1 MFGEAQIFPADLGEF
16 SGQAQLMQAQPQIA
30 TRRQYRVRM
39 RGKVCQQP
47 GELGQ
52 GVRRVQLMQIVDDQD
67 DAAAM
72 VFELR

>member
-1 MFGEAQIFPADLGEF
+1 M
-16 SGQAQLMQAQPQIA
+16 QAQLQIT
-30 TRRQYRVRM
+30 TRRQHRVRVA
-39 RGKVCQQP
+39 GKVGQQP

-52 GVRRVQLMQIVDDQD
+52 GVRRMQLVQIVDDQD